1 MTYTRL
7 DNVKNELKGDPAY
20 KGAADDNRLMG
31 YIRAVTLR
39 IKGFGWNFEPWY
51 GTHKITPTRSNVNT
65 SLATL
70 AVHDDLLEVFSI
82 TVGGVA
88 QTWGT
93 TIIAR
98 PDDGQTPIR
107 VLQIADPISGS
118 LHSWYPCC
126 TSNSFLNSVVI
137 TGLWGMRTNYTQ
149 EGFFASGQVSP
160 ILNATQTSFIVAD
173 VDGPD
178 IYNRTPLFSAGNLI
192 RIENEL
198 LAITA
203 VDTATNTLTIQRG
216 ANGSTAAVHAAA
228 LPILIWQPEM
238 DIEMVATRQ
247 SCLLYARRGAFQEIS
262 TYPDGTNV
270 TYPSDLLAE
279 VRAALQRFNYVGGA

>member
-7 DNVKNELKGDPAY
+7 DNVKDELKGDPTY
-20 KGAADDNRLMG
+20 KGAADERRLMQ

-39 IKGFGWNFEPWY
+39 IKAFGWNFEPWY
-51 GTHKITPTRSNVNT
+51 GVHKITPTRANVNT

-70 AVHDDLLEVFSI
+70 TLPDDLLEVFSI
-82 TVGGVA
+82 TIGGVA
-88 QTWGT
+88 QTYGT
-93 TIIAR
+93 TIISR

-107 VLQIADPISGS
+107 VLQIADPVTGS

-126 TSNSFLNSVVI
+126 SSNLFLNSVII

-149 EGFFASGQVSP
+149 EGFFASGQVIP
-160 ILNATQTSFIVAD
+160 IMNASQTTFTVGD

-178 IYNRTPLFSAGNLI
+178 IYGRTPLFSAGNLI
-192 RIENEL
+192 RVENEL
-198 LAITA
+198 LAVIA
-203 VDTATNTLTIQRG
+203 VDTATNTLTVQRG
-216 ANGSTAAVHAAA
+216 ANGSTAAAHAAA
-228 LPILIWQPEM
+228 LPISIWQPEM

-247 SCLLYARRGAFQEIS
+247 ACLLYARRGSYQEVS

-279 VRAALQRFNYVGGA
+279 VRAALQRFNYV

>member
-7 DNVKNELKGDPAY
+7 DNVIDELKGDNAY
-20 KGAADDNRLMG
+20 AGTKSNEQIMR
-31 YIRAVTLR
+31 YIRAVTKR
-39 IKGFGWNFEPWY
+39 ISGFGWDFEPWY
-51 GTHKITPTRSNVNT
+51 GTHKITPTRANVNT

-70 AVHDDLLEVFSI
+70 TLPDDLLEVFSI

-126 TSNSFLNSVVI
+126 TSNSFLNSVIV
-137 TGLWGMRTNYTQ
+137 TGLWGMRTGYTQ
-149 EGFFASGQVSP
+149 EGFFASGQVTP
-160 ILNATQTSFIVAD
+160 ILNATQTTFIVAD
-173 VDGPD
+173 VDGAD
-178 IYNRTPLFSAGNLI
+178 IYYRTPLFSPGNLA
-192 RIENEL
+192 RVENEL
-198 LAITA
+198 MPIIA
-203 VDTATNTLTIQRG
+203 VDSTTNTLTVQRG
-216 ANGSTAAVHAAA
+216 GNGSTAVAHVAA
-228 LPILIWQPEM
+228 LPIYIWQPEM

-247 SCLLYARRGAFQEIS
+247 SCLLYARRGAYQEIS

-279 VRAALQRFNYVGGA
+279 VRAALQRFNYV